1 MRVHINQEP
10 RLIVATVEGRFD
22 VHGMDQFNQVVDLV
36 SDELPNVIIDLSAVE
51 FMDSSALSGLVR
63 TLKRTMMHHGW
74 IVLANASS
82 AARIILELTR
92 LDEVFGRAESVE
104 AARTLISQTA

>member
-1 MRVHINQEP
+1 MRVHISQEP
-10 RLIVATVEGRFD
+10 RLIIATVEGRFD
-22 VHGMDQFNQVVDLV
+22 VHGMDQFNQVIDLV

-63 TLKRTMMHHGW
+63 TLKRTMTHQGS
-74 IVLANASS
+74 IVLADASS

-92 LDEVFGRAESVE
+92 LDEVFGRADSVA
-104 AARTLISQTA
+104 AARAVISQTA

>member
-1 MRVHINQEP
+1 MHVQINQEP

-22 VHGMDQFNQVVDLV
+22 VHGMDQYNQVVDLV
-36 SDELPNVIIDLSAVE
+36 TDEVPNAIIDLSAVE

-63 TLKRTMMHHGW
+63 TLKRTMTHGGS
-74 IVLANASS
+74 IILANASN

-92 LDEVFGRAESVE
+92 LEEVFPRAESVE
-104 AARTLISQTA
+104 AARAMISYTD